1 MKKKDTEHRN
11 VSRQTVT
18 QDPRNPVDKLDTG
31 YFEEPSLD
39 FTIPPCGIEDVDDA
53 VFRLFNEDLG
63 LVVKEKEN
71 VTTRKFVEKK
81 PFVVYAGGEKF
92 AVAKKLKPM
101 RDRQGTIILPAIA
114 IRRTNLTQEYDDIR
128 RRGINATTGNL
139 IIKRRLASE
148 DRNYQNLI
156 NKLGIDNVLKN
167 YSTSRKQGS
176 YDENQYVG
184 TREGGMLEPHLGN
197 NIWEFI
203 SIPQPQ
209 FFTAQYEITIWTSYI
224 QSMNK
229 IIEKIWSSYLPQKK
243 TFLLVSPKG
252 YWFMGDMGD
261 TQTDNNFDDYVDTE
275 RLIRYTFTLTVKGYL
290 LAPQGDTDMV
300 PVRRWLS
307 SPNIAFDVSEY
318 NGHLVSK
325 EMKGKLNNKIT
336 GEMFTLTDI
345 QEDPYNSITKT
356 TSENIVTWKFYEKPD
371 ARGRKGKYVQFL
383 EPNEKRGET
392 IYRAS
397 DAKTLEEFLNK

>member
-139 IIKRRLASE
+139 IIKKRLASE

-197 NIWEFI
+197 NI
-203 SIPQPQ
+203 
-209 FFTAQYEITIWTSYI
+209 
-224 QSMNK
+224 
-229 IIEKIWSSYLPQKK
+229 
-243 TFLLVSPKG
+243 
-252 YWFMGDMGD
+252 
-261 TQTDNNFDDYVDTE
+261 
-275 RLIRYTFTLTVKGYL
+275 
-290 LAPQGDTDMV
+290 
-300 PVRRWLS
+300 
-307 SPNIAFDVSEY
+307 
-318 NGHLVSK
+318 
-325 EMKGKLNNKIT
+325 
-336 GEMFTLTDI
+336 
-345 QEDPYNSITKT
+345 
-356 TSENIVTWKFYEKPD
+356 
-371 ARGRKGKYVQFL
+371 
-383 EPNEKRGET
+383 
-392 IYRAS
+392 
-397 DAKTLEEFLNK
+397 